1 MSTLQ
6 TTPGFDTETLR
17 RGVEERD
24 AAALRGL
31 YADDAVLTLVDR
43 RDQPSHPL
51 TLSGAAEI
59 GAYLDDIS
67 GRDMEHKLERVLVDA
82 RGEHAAYIEACRY
95 PDGVRVLCATVLDL
109 RDGRIVRQSCVQ
121 AWDE

>member
-6 TTPGFDTETLR
+6 TAPGFDTETLR

-31 YADDAVLTLVDR
+31 YAPDAVMTLVDR
-43 RDQPSHPL
+43 RDQPSRPR
-51 TLSGAAEI
+51 TLNGAAEI
-59 GAYLDDIS
+59 AAYLDDIS
-67 GRDMEHKLERVLVDA
+67 GRDMEHTLERVLVDA
-82 RGEHAAYIEACRY
+82 TGEHAAYLEACRY

-109 RDGRIVRQSCVQ
+109 RDGRIIRQSCVS